1 MHAKPYYQSLLLMLL
16 LSLGFWW
23 GEGGGGIG
31 ALMQACIAAMIV
43 SAVVFFIKMKLAFKA
58 LAYLCLSIVL
68 MSAFLFGQAS
78 NGRAFNECVAH
89 RGEVRALLQAYFQE
103 HQHYPPTLSA
113 LNLAVSSAA
122 SSKVPCNRILRSSI
136 LNYQLTKQGYQLY
149 FSDAFV
155 SFTATESQPFDAHK

>member
-1 MHAKPYYQSLLLMLL
+1 
-16 LSLGFWW
+16 
-23 GEGGGGIG
+23 
-31 ALMQACIAAMIV
+31 
-43 SAVVFFIKMKLAFKA
+43 
-58 LAYLCLSIVL
+58 

-89 RGEVRALLQAYFQE
+89 GGEVRALIQAYFQE

-113 LNLAVSSAA
+113 LNLAA
-122 SSKVPCNRILRSSI
+122 SSKVPCNRILRPSI

-149 FSDAFV
+149 FGDAFV